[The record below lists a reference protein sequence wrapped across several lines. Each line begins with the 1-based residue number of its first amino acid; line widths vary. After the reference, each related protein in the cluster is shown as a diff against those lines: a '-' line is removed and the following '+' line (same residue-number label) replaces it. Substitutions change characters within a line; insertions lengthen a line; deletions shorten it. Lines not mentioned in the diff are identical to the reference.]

1 MQYDKPIVF
10 EEYGAP
16 NTQSN
21 ESAIVQQWQSTALQT
36 DIAYASFWQFGT
48 KLPSGTND
56 SDVYSLYYGTAIY
69 EQLAINFARA
79 MAGKPV

>member
-1 MQYDKPIVF
+1 ML

-21 ESAIVQQWQSTALQT
+21 ESAIVQQWQSTVLNSN
-36 DIAYASFWQFGT
+36 IAYDSFWQFGT

-56 SDVYSLYYGTAIY
+56 SDVYSLYYDTAIY
-69 EQLAINFARA
+69 EQLAVDHARA
-79 MAGKPV
+79 MANKAV